1 MISYKIPIDF
11 DAFNS
16 KEGGG
21 GAEGGLLKYFASRV
35 PKGKPLDLDHYN
47 SPL

>member
-16 KEGGG
+16 KGEGAGK
-21 GAEGGLLKYFASRV
+21 GGLLPCFTSRV
-35 PKGKPLDLDHYN
+35 LEGKPLDLEHYN
-47 SPL
+47 SPV

>member
-16 KEGGG
+16 EGGKKGGG
-21 GAEGGLLKYFASRV
+21 GAFTMFYVPRAEGKTVRLRTL
-35 PKGKPLDLDHYN
+35 
-47 SPL
+47 